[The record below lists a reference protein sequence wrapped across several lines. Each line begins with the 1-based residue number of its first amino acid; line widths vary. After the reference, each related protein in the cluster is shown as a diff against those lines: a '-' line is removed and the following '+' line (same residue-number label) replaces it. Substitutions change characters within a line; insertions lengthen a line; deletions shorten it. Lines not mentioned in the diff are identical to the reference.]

1 MSTFNLQYNC
11 FNSDDL
17 EYNLLV
23 LNVKKEKQQNDGIQQ
38 HVTYNDYFKKETENT
53 QKYIQ
58 NQKLIDELYKYL
70 NFKNISLKPSRN
82 EIGPLKTDY
91 DKYIYNNFSI
101 DDLTQDKNQWKIII
115 NNIERKY
122 SDNLLLIKRI
132 KQIRRRELQKKYN
145 KELRLRKKK

>member
-23 LNVKKEKQQNDGIQQ
+23 LNVKKEKQQNDNIQQ

>member
-23 LNVKKEKQQNDGIQQ
+23 LNVKKEKQQNDNIQQ

-58 NQKLIDELYKYL
+58 NHKLIDELYKYL